1 MASAPS
7 TQRPLSGAAPAGAPG
22 PSSSAPRP
30 SLPPQHSGSGADVRA
45 HYDFKESIGKGTFAV
60 VHRAVHRETGE
71 VVAIKAVDKLLL
83 DTETRALL
91 KNELETMR
99 LVSLHPGV
107 PTLHR
112 SYDDKDHTMF
122 VMDFVRGGPLL
133 DQIVQQR
140 TFTEND
146 ARATFHSALRTL
158 NFMAKIGVVHRDL
171 KPENLLVD
179 ELSAKWP
186 VKISDFGFSAKIQ
199 TDELLYEAFGTPY
212 YTAPE
217 VIWRRGYSCA
227 CDVWSLGIVL
237 YVVLFGFPPFAQTE
251 QQALFRAI
259 GRGKFV
265 FPNDTRVSQDARDAV
280 SKMLV
285 VSPSERIT
293 AAELLQHR
301 WFTERPAA
309 SSPLPTDQLRTFNA
323 RRKVKG
329 GFLGVTTTFHF
340 WAMIGM
346 PRRDAPDEKAKA
358 ADEKALKE
366 VQDVLEPSSYVE
378 PRHAVPRVRTSAS
391 GALLL
396 PRGDLPTALT
406 RGSQGASVPEPS
418 STSYQTSVVRAPA
431 AAAASSSSGGA
442 PSQLAADDEDIPAGK
457 ADLATS
463 TAWMPPN
470 ASSAVAAAGVHH
482 LSDLERGASSGAW
495 PPARADTDSDAS
507 GTSSVFSNND
517 GDTETG
523 ATDPAA
529 AASQQQSA
537 AGEQQHSA
545 RDPDDGLVPPDGSS
559 GGSDDSFKSLRD
571 LSATSSPPLA
581 SGTETVVDEDSP
593 QSVMSRRRSLL
604 LGEVPAGTP
613 PRPDVAPTEL
623 GKELRNLLNHA
634 ESDGV
639 DDATCNPFFA
649 SNTNGQTRRAAGVA
663 DADDDDDMPSAPLRR
678 LRVTGLS
685 GIRKV
690 GNMGGSVSLP
700 ATPSTH
706 VEAAANAGEGES
718 QRDAHGVV
726 GREEVATA
734 PPVDAPPPQAQSPPA
749 APVSPPGGTAHHS
762 RSDILNAV
770 RSEVQA
776 VSATPEATVMPPL
789 PPPRQRRRLAPL
801 DLSHVP

>member
-1 MASAPS
+1 M
-7 TQRPLSGAAPAGAPG
+7 
-22 PSSSAPRP
+22 
-30 SLPPQHSGSGADVRA
+30 
-45 HYDFKESIGKGTFAV
+45 
-60 VHRAVHRETGE
+60 
-71 VVAIKAVDKLLL
+71 
-83 DTETRALL
+83 
-91 KNELETMR
+91 
-99 LVSLHPGV
+99 
-107 PTLHR
+107 
-112 SYDDKDHTMF
+112 
-122 VMDFVRGGPLL
+122 
-133 DQIVQQR
+133 
-140 TFTEND
+140 
-146 ARATFHSALRTL
+146 
-158 NFMAKIGVVHRDL
+158 
-171 KPENLLVD
+171 
-179 ELSAKWP
+179 
-186 VKISDFGFSAKIQ
+186 
-199 TDELLYEAFGTPY
+199 
-212 YTAPE
+212 
-217 VIWRRGYSCA
+217 
-227 CDVWSLGIVL
+227 L

-406 RGSQGASVPEPS
+406 RRSQGTPVPEPS
-418 STSYQTSVVRAPA
+418 STSYQTSVGRAPA
-431 AAAASSSSGGA
+431 AAAASSSSGVT
-442 PSQLAADDEDIPAGK
+442 PSLPAADDADIPAGN

-470 ASSAVAAAGVHH
+470 ASSAVAASGVHH
-482 LSDLERGASSGAW
+482 LSDLERGAGSGAW
-495 PPARADTDSDAS
+495 PPTRADTDSDAS
-507 GTSSVFSNND
+507 GTSSVFANDD

-545 RDPDDGLVPPDGSS
+545 RGPDDDLVPPDGSS
-559 GGSDDSFKSLRD
+559 GDSDDSFKSLRE
-571 LSATSSPPLA
+571 LSATASPPVASGLVA

-613 PRPDVAPTEL
+613 PLADVAPTEL
-623 GKELRNLLNHA
+623 GEELRNLLNHA

-649 SNTNGQTRRAAGVA
+649 SNTNGQARRAAGGA

-690 GNMGGSVSLP
+690 GNLGGSVSLP
-700 ATPSTH
+700 ATPYTH
-706 VEAAANAGEGES
+706 AEAAANAGEGPSPRE
-718 QRDAHGVV
+718 AHGVV

-749 APVSPPGGTAHHS
+749 APASPPGGTAHHS